1 MDDIISLFTERG
13 GVLVTP
19 PAAFRQKLVAVKA
32 VLFDW
37 DGVFNEGFKQGTEG
51 SAFSEVDAM
60 GTNMLRYALWRQHGR
75 LPITAIITG
84 ENNPSAVHLAKRES
98 FHNAY
103 LLAKNKGMVFAD
115 FLKTYQLDPAEVA
128 FFFDDVLDVEVA
140 RQCGIRIMISRKGAP
155 MFHNL
160 VRRSG
165 CADYLTA
172 CDGAG
177 HGLREGCELC
187 IGMLHQFDEVIR
199 NRTEWSANYQEYL
212 SDRKAIQPVISESR
226 A

>member
-84 ENNPSAVHLAKRES
+84 EKNPSAVHLAKRES

-103 LLAKNKGMVFAD
+103 WLAKNKG
-115 FLKTYQLDPAEVA
+115 L
-128 FFFDDVLDVEVA
+128 
-140 RQCGIRIMISRKGAP
+140 IS
-155 MFHNL
+155 
-160 VRRSG
+160 
-165 CADYLTA
+165 
-172 CDGAG
+172 
-177 HGLREGCELC
+177 
-187 IGMLHQFDEVIR
+187 
-199 NRTEWSANYQEYL
+199 
-212 SDRKAIQPVISESR
+212 
-226 A
+226 